1 MKKIL
6 SVLLAFVMI
15 ASLVGCS
22 SNEVADGTASDDNTV
37 SAGAIGLAVST
48 QTNPFFVTLVEGAQ
62 EKAKELGVELF
73 VADAGDDVAK
83 QASDIEDLISKG
95 IKVLIV
101 NACDS
106 DAVGPTVQEALDK
119 GIKVIAVDRAVNGA
133 TVDCFIASDNVLGAK
148 LAAEYLVELAGEG
161 AACIELQGILGASA
175 TVDRGAGFHEVAD
188 SKLKVVASQTA
199 NFDRA
204 EGMSV
209 MEDLLQANPDAVCV
223 FAHNDEMALGA
234 VEACAGKKILIAG
247 FDATDD
253 ALAAV
258 KEGTM
263 VATVAQ
269 QPALMGSTAVEKAV
283 DMMNGVSVPATCP
296 VEVTLVTADNA

>member
-6 SVLLAFVMI
+6 TILVSLLMI
-15 ASLVGCS
+15 FTLCACS
-22 SNEVADGTASDDNTV
+22 TGESTDTPAADGTNDTV
-37 SAGAIGLAVST
+37 AIGLAVST

-62 EKAKELGVELF
+62 AKADELGVTLY

-83 QASDIEDLISKG
+83 QASDIEDLISKN
-95 IKVLIV
+95 IQVLIV

-106 DAVGPTVQEALDK
+106 DAVGPTVQEAIDK

-148 LAAEYLVELAGEG
+148 LAAEYLVEKAGEG

-188 SKLKVVASQTA
+188 SKLNVVASQTA

-209 MEDLLQANPDAVCV
+209 MEDLLQANPDALCV

-234 VEACAGKKILIAG
+234 VEACTGKNILIAG

-258 KEGTM
+258 KAGTM
-263 VATVAQ
+263 LATVAQ
-269 QPALMGSTAVEKAV
+269 QPALMGSTAVEKALDIINGKTV
-283 DMMNGVSVPATCP
+283 DANCP
-296 VEVTLVTADNA
+296 VEVKLVTADTVE

>member
-6 SVLLAFVMI
+6 SVLLTCLMLFA
-15 ASLVGCS
+15 LVGCGAK
-22 SNEVADGTASDDNTV
+22 ETTETAGGETTT
-37 SAGAIGLAVST
+37 GAIGLAVST

-62 EKAKELGVELF
+62 AKADELGVTLY

-95 IKVLIV
+95 IQVLIV

-106 DAVGPTVQEALDK
+106 DAVGPTVQEAIDK

-148 LAAEYLVELAGEG
+148 LAADFLVETVGEG
-161 AACIELQGILGASA
+161 AEVIELQGQLGTSA
-175 TVDRGAGFHEVAD
+175 ATDRGAGFHQVAD
-188 SKLKVVASQTA
+188 TKLKVVASQTA

-209 MEDLLQANPDAVCV
+209 MEDLLQANPTVKCV

-234 VEACAGKKILIAG
+234 VEAIAGKDIVIAG

-253 ALAAV
+253 AIAAI
-258 KEGTM
+258 KEGKM
-263 VATVAQ
+263 AATVAQ
-269 QPALMGSTAVEKAV
+269 QPALMGSTAVEKALDMINGKAV
-283 DMMNGVSVPATCP
+283 DANCP
-296 VEVTLVTADNA
+296 VEVKLITKDNA

>member
-6 SVLLAFVMI
+6 TILVSLLMI
-15 ASLVGCS
+15 FTLCACS
-22 SNEVADGTASDDNTV
+22 TGESTDTPAADGANDTV
-37 SAGAIGLAVST
+37 AIGLAVST

-62 EKAKELGVELF
+62 AKADELGVTLY

-83 QASDIEDLISKG
+83 QASDIEDLISKN
-95 IKVLIV
+95 IQVLIV

-106 DAVGPTVQEALDK
+106 DAVGPTVQEAIDK

-148 LAAEYLVELAGEG
+148 LAAEYLVEKAGEG

-188 SKLKVVASQTA
+188 SKLNVVASQTA

-209 MEDLLQANPDAVCV
+209 MEDLLQANPDALCV

-234 VEACAGKKILIAG
+234 VEACTGKNILIAG

-258 KEGTM
+258 KAGTM
-263 VATVAQ
+263 LATVAQ
-269 QPALMGSTAVEKAV
+269 QPALMGSTAVEKALDIINGKAV
-283 DMMNGVSVPATCP
+283 DSNCP
-296 VEVTLVTADNA
+296 VEVKLVTADNAE

>member
-6 SVLLAFVMI
+6 SVLLALLMVLAI
-15 ASLVGCS
+15 AGCQVEEEAT
-22 SNEVADGTASDDNTV
+22 NQTTGGEV
-37 SAGAIGLAVST
+37 AIGLAVST

-62 EKAKELGVELF
+62 EKAKELGVTLY

-95 IKVLIV
+95 IQVLIV

-106 DAVGPTVQEALDK
+106 DAVGPTVQEAIDK

-148 LAAEYLVELAGEG
+148 LAADYLVELAGEG
-161 AACIELQGILGASA
+161 AECIELQGQLGTSA
-175 TVDRGAGFHEVAD
+175 ATDRGTGFHEVAD
-188 SKLKVVASQTA
+188 TKLKVVASQTA

-209 MEDLLQANPDAVCV
+209 MEDLLQANPTVKCV

-234 VEACAGKKILIAG
+234 VEACSGKDILIAG

-253 ALAAV
+253 AIAAV
-258 KEGTM
+258 KDGKM

-269 QPALMGSTAVEKAV
+269 QPALMGATAVEKALDMINGKSV
-283 DMMNGVSVPATCP
+283 DATCP
-296 VEVTLVTADNA
+296 VEVKLVTADNA